1 MLAFDLMALSTSV
14 HDLRTLIR
22 SCHPI
27 IVIETV
33 EEDRVLA
40 LLQSVAAQ
48 ERMPLFEWSITRGL
62 TRQDDGPTFNKM
74 TATPLALLQYVN
86 GLTVEAMFWLKD
98 LAPHLQDAAV
108 ARQLRE
114 VAAVFGRSRATCV
127 LTGHPISLPR
137 DIEQITVHLDLQLP
151 DKSELQSM
159 LHSVLQSLASR
170 TSPRRPRSTT
180 VVHSLFNSMTDS
192 TRLAPALPVEER
204 DAILRALQGMTLHQA
219 RQVIT
224 QCIVEDGRLSADD
237 VQTILKRKVQAI
249 KDGGLLEYYPL
260 EDNRFELGGFANLK
274 SWLERAKVG
283 FTPEAKALNL
293 APPRGLMLVGV
304 PGCGKSLAAKAIA
317 REWQLPLLKLDAGRL
332 FDKFVGE
339 SEKNFRKAI
348 EMAESLSPI
357 VLWID
362 EIEKAMV
369 AGGGSGDADA
379 GLSRRLF
386 GAFLTWLQ
394 EKKQEVF
401 VVATANHL
409 TSLPPELLRK
419 GRFDEIFFVDLPDR
433 GEREAIWNIH
443 LGLRKQDTTRFDL
456 PAIMS
461 ASDGFS
467 GSEIEQA
474 VVASLYRALHQ
485 KAPLTTELLLTELTQ
500 TVPLSATRR
509 EDIEQLRT
517 VAQGRFVNVR

>member
-1 MLAFDLMALSTSV
+1 MALATSV

-22 SCHPI
+22 SCHPL

-33 EEDRVLA
+33 EEERVLA

-48 ERMPLFEWSITRGL
+48 ERMPLFEWSITKGL
-62 TRQDDGPTFNKM
+62 TRADDGPTLSKM
-74 TATPLALLQYVN
+74 TATPLALLQHLN
-86 GLTVEAMFWLKD
+86 GLTVEAVFWLKD

-108 ARQLRE
+108 TRQLRE
-114 VAAVFGRSRATCV
+114 VSAVYGRSRASCI
-127 LTGHPISLPR
+127 LTGHPIVLPPDLETIAVR
-137 DIEQITVHLDLQLP
+137 LDLQLP
-151 DKSELQSM
+151 DRTELQSM
-159 LHSVLQSLASR
+159 LHSVLSSLGTR
-170 TSPRRPRSTT
+170 TAPRRPRSTT
-180 VVHSLFNSMTDS
+180 IAQSILGSLTE
-192 TRLAPALPVEER
+192 TKPADAGLSAQER
-204 DAILRALQGMTLHQA
+204 EAILRALQGLTLHQA

-224 QCIVEDGRLSADD
+224 QCVVEDGTLSADD
-237 VQTILKRKVQAI
+237 VQKILKRKVQAI

-260 EDNRFELGGFANLK
+260 EDNQFELGGFTNLK

-283 FTPEAKALNL
+283 FTAEAKALNL
-293 APPRGLMLVGV
+293 TPPRGIMLVGV

-362 EIEKAMV
+362 EIEKAMA

-401 VVATANHL
+401 VIATANNL
-409 TSLPPELLRK
+409 ALLPPELLRK
-419 GRFDEIFFVDLPDR
+419 GRFDEIFFVDLPDD
-433 GEREAIWNIH
+433 GEREAIWKIH
-443 LGLRKQDTTRFDL
+443 LGLRKQDSKQFDL
-456 PAIMS
+456 VKIVS

-474 VVASLYRALHQ
+474 VVAALYRALHQ
-485 KAPLTTELLLTELTQ
+485 RTPLTTDLLIEELTH
-500 TVPLSATRR
+500 TVPLSVTRR
-509 EDIEQLRT
+509 EDIDQLRET
-517 VAQGRFVNVR
+517 AQGRFVNVR

>member
-1 MLAFDLMALSTSV
+1 MALATSV

-22 SCHPI
+22 SCHPL

-33 EEDRVLA
+33 EEERVLA

-48 ERMPLFEWSITRGL
+48 ERMPLFEWSITKGL
-62 TRQDDGPTFNKM
+62 TRADDGPTLSKM
-74 TATPLALLQYVN
+74 TATPLALLQHLN
-86 GLTVEAMFWLKD
+86 GLTVEAVFWLKD
-98 LAPHLQDAAV
+98 LVPHLQDAAV
-108 ARQLRE
+108 TRQLRE
-114 VAAVFGRSRATCV
+114 VSAVYGRSRSTCI
-127 LTGHPISLPR
+127 LTGHPIALPLDLEKIAVR
-137 DIEQITVHLDLQLP
+137 LDLQLP
-151 DKSELQSM
+151 DRTELQSM
-159 LHSVLQSLASR
+159 LHNVLASLGTR
-170 TSPRRPRSTT
+170 TAPRRPRSTT
-180 VVHSLFNSMTDS
+180 IAQSILGSLTDTKPADASLS
-192 TRLAPALPVEER
+192 TQEHE
-204 DAILRALQGMTLHQA
+204 AILRALQGLTLHQA

-224 QCIVEDGRLSADD
+224 QCVVEDGTLSADD
-237 VQTILKRKVQAI
+237 VQKILKRKVQAI

-260 EDNRFELGGFANLK
+260 EDNRFELGGFTNLK

-283 FTPEAKALNL
+283 FTAEAKALNL
-293 APPRGLMLVGV
+293 TPPRGIMLVGV

-348 EMAESLSPI
+348 ETAESLSPI

-362 EIEKAMV
+362 EIEKAMA

-401 VVATANHL
+401 VIATANNL
-409 TSLPPELLRK
+409 ALLPPELLRK
-419 GRFDEIFFVDLPDR
+419 GRFDEIFFVDLPDD
-433 GEREAIWNIH
+433 GEREAIWKIH
-443 LGLRKQDTTRFDL
+443 LGLRKQDGKQFDL
-456 PAIMS
+456 VKIVS

-474 VVASLYRALHQ
+474 VVAALYRALHQ
-485 KAPLTTELLLTELTQ
+485 KTPLTTDLLIEELTH
-500 TVPLSATRR
+500 TVPLSVTRR
-509 EDIEQLRT
+509 EDIDQLRET
-517 VAQGRFVNVR
+517 AQGRFVNVR

>member
-1 MLAFDLMALSTSV
+1 MALSTSV

-22 SCHPI
+22 SSHPL

-33 EEDRVLA
+33 EEERVLT

-48 ERMPLFEWSITRGL
+48 ERMPLFEWSVTRGL
-62 TRQDDGPTFNKM
+62 TRADEGPSLNKL
-74 TATPLALLQYVN
+74 TATPLALLQHLHT
-86 GLTVEAMFWLKD
+86 LTVEAIFWLKD
-98 LAPHLQDAAV
+98 LTPHLQEAPV
-108 ARQLRE
+108 ARQLKE
-114 VAAVFGRSRATCV
+114 VSERFTRSRATCV
-127 LTGHPISLPR
+127 LTGHPLELPS
-137 DIEQITVHLDLQLP
+137 DIEKVAVRLDLRLP
-151 DKSELQSM
+151 DRVELLTMLQHVQRSLGGRPSFGSQLRLSKMHPSEDQ
-159 LHSVLQSLASR
+159 R
-170 TSPRRPRSTT
+170 
-180 VVHSLFNSMTDS
+180 
-192 TRLAPALPVEER
+192 E
-204 DAILRALQGMTLHQA
+204 AILRALQGLTLHQA

-224 QCIVEDGRLSADD
+224 QSMVENGALSAET
-237 VQTILKRKVQAI
+237 VQHILKRKVQAI
-249 KDGGLLEYYPL
+249 KEGGLLEYYPL

-274 SWLERAKVG
+274 SWLQRAKVG
-283 FTPEAKALNL
+283 FTAEAKALNL
-293 APPRGLMLVGV
+293 TPPRGIMLVGV

-348 EMAESLSPI
+348 DMAESLSPI

-369 AGGGSGDADA
+369 AGGGNGEADA

-394 EKKQEVF
+394 EKKREVF
-401 VVATANHL
+401 VVATANNL
-409 TSLPPELLRK
+409 ETLPPELLRK
-419 GRFDEIFFVDLPDR
+419 GRFDEIFFVDLPDDV
-433 GEREAIWNIH
+433 EREAIWNIH
-443 LGLRKQDTTRFDL
+443 LSLRKQDPGQFDL
-456 PAIMS
+456 GKIVS

-485 KAPLTTELLLTELTQ
+485 KSPLTTDLLIEELNQ
-500 TVPLSATRR
+500 TVPLSVTRR
-509 EDIEQLRT
+509 EDIDELRRMAEQ
-517 VAQGRFVNVR
+517 RFVKVR

>member
-1 MLAFDLMALSTSV
+1 MSLSTTV

-22 SCHPI
+22 SSHPL

-33 EEDRVLA
+33 EEDRVLT

-62 TRQDDGPTFNKM
+62 TRPEEAQSFSKL
-74 TATPLALLQYVN
+74 TATPLAVLQHLN
-86 GLTVEAMFWLKD
+86 GLTVEGIFWLKD

-114 VAAVFGRSRATCV
+114 VSHHFGRSRATCLV
-127 LTGHPISLPR
+127 TGHPIALP
-137 DIEQITVHLDLQLP
+137 LDLDHTAVRLDLHLP
-151 DKSELQSM
+151 DRGELQAM
-159 LHSVLQSLASR
+159 LQSVLQSLKTR
-170 TSPRRPRSTT
+170 TSPRRPTSTT
-180 VVHSLFNSMTDS
+180 VVQSLLNSMTATKAANAGPS
-192 TRLAPALPVEER
+192 EQECE
-204 DAILRALQGMTLHQA
+204 AILRALQGLTLHQA

-224 QCIVEDGRLSADD
+224 QCVVEDGVLSADD
-237 VQTILKRKVQAI
+237 VQTILMRKVQAI

-260 EDNRFELGGFANLK
+260 EDNRFELGGFVNLK

-283 FTPEAKALNL
+283 FTAEAKAFNL
-293 APPRGLMLVGV
+293 TPPRGIMLVGV

-317 REWQLPLLKLDAGRL
+317 REWGLPLLKLDAGRL
-332 FDKFVGE
+332 FDKFIGE

-362 EIEKAMV
+362 EIEKAMA

-394 EKKQEVF
+394 EKKQDVF
-401 VVATANHL
+401 VVATANNL
-409 TSLPPELLRK
+409 SALPPELLRK

-433 GEREAIWNIH
+433 DERTAIWKIH
-443 LGLRKQDTTRFDL
+443 LSLRKQNSTGFDL
-456 PAIMS
+456 QKVVD
-461 ASDGFS
+461 ASEGFS

-474 VVASLYRALHQ
+474 VVAALYRALHRKQ
-485 KAPLTTELLLTELTQ
+485 PLTTELLVEELSR
-500 TVPLSATRR
+500 TVPLSVTRS
-509 EDIEQLRT
+509 EDIQQLRAS
-517 VAQGRFVNVR
+517 AQGRFVNVR

>member
-1 MLAFDLMALSTSV
+1 MAMSTSV
-14 HDLRTLIR
+14 HDFRTLIR
-22 SCHPI
+22 SSHPL

-33 EEDRVLA
+33 EEERVLA

-48 ERMPLFEWSITRGL
+48 ERMPLFEWSVTRGL
-62 TRQDDGPTFNKM
+62 TRADDGLSLNKL
-74 TATPLALLQYVN
+74 TATALAVLQHLN
-86 GLTVEAMFWLKD
+86 GLTVEAVFWLKD
-98 LAPHLQDAAV
+98 LVPHLQEPAV

-114 VAAVFGRSRATCV
+114 VSHHFGRSRATCL
-127 LTGHPISLPR
+127 LTGHPIALPL
-137 DIEQITVHLDLQLP
+137 DIDKIAVRLDLQLP
-151 DKSELQSM
+151 DRNELQSM
-159 LHSVLQSLASR
+159 LQSLLESLGPR

-180 VVHSLFNSMTDS
+180 VVQSILSSISNSKGADAAHSAN
-192 TRLAPALPVEER
+192 EH
-204 DAILRALQGMTLHQA
+204 DAILRALQGLTLHQA

-224 QCIVEDGRLSADD
+224 QCVVEDGRLSADD
-237 VQTILKRKVQAI
+237 VQKILKRKVQAI

-283 FTPEAKALNL
+283 FTAEAKALNL
-293 APPRGLMLVGV
+293 TPPRGVMLVGV

-317 REWQLPLLKLDAGRL
+317 REWELPLLKLDAGRL

-369 AGGGSGDADA
+369 AGSGSGEADG

-401 VVATANHL
+401 VVATANNL
-409 TSLPPELLRK
+409 ASLPPELLRK
-419 GRFDEIFFVDLPDR
+419 GRFDDIFFVDLPDD
-433 GEREAIWNIH
+433 GERDAIWRIH
-443 LGLRKQDTTRFDL
+443 LGLRKQDAKYFDL
-456 PAIMS
+456 IKIVS

-467 GSEIEQA
+467 GSEIEQT
-474 VVASLYRALHQ
+474 VVAALYRALHQ
-485 KAPLTTELLLTELTQ
+485 KTPLTTDLLIEELTS
-500 TVPLSATRR
+500 TVPLSVTRR
-509 EDIEQLRT
+509 EDIDQLREM
-517 VAQGRFVNVR
+517 AQGRFVNVR